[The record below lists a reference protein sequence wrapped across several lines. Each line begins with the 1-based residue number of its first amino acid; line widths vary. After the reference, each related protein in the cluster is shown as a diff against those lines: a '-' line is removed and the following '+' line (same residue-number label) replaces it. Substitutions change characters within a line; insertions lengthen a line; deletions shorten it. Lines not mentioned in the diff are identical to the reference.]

1 MSLPDFDLHTRQLF
15 GGNIALIVC
24 CLFYLWWWAAAFH
37 PRGAPDA
44 LHAATP
50 LLVAAMAAGILSVT
64 LTALGI
70 TSAPREATLFPPH
83 SILWGGVA
91 VYLIL
96 LATTALLLR
105 RQVTTELFLIVG
117 WAMLELS
124 QLDAL
129 YGAGRFGL
137 KKAMI
142 FSAVVILAAAISLVC
157 YLKYYRLEAWAGYID
172 GMIPLILV
180 AAVMAALTA
189 ALAVS
194 K

>member
-15 GGNIALIVC
+15 WGNIALIVC
-24 CLFYLWWWAAAFH
+24 CLFYLWWWAVAFH

-44 LHAATP
+44 LRASAP
-50 LLVAAMAAGILSVT
+50 LLVAAMASGILAVA

-70 TSAPREATLFPPH
+70 TSAPREASLFPPH
-83 SILWGGVA
+83 SILWGGAA

-129 YGAGRFGL
+129 YGVGRFGL
-137 KKAMI
+137 KTAMV
-142 FSAVVILAAAISLVC
+142 FTAVVVLAAAVSLVC
-157 YLKYYRLEAWAGYID
+157 YLRYYRLEAFAGYID
-172 GMIPLILV
+172 GMVPLILV
-180 AAVMAALTA
+180 AVVMAALTA
-189 ALAVS
+189 ALAL
-194 K
+194 